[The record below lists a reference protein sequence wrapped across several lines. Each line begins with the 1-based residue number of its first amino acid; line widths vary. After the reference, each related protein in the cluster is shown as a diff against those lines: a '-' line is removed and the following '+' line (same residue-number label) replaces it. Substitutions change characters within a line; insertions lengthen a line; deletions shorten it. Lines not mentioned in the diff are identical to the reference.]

1 MYKQRIK
8 KRFLIITLAFLL
20 LISLTACTA
29 PTPIQTEPIQ
39 ATSQTVPTQADG
51 FSPHQELIATEA
63 KFDMEA
69 AKRVSIPELGLENL
83 AICDMTSSEVYLA
96 EASFGQVFLLGDD
109 RGIKHAMDHYLVVQ
123 MGDRVIAKDLLAYE
137 DQCNFAGYIDTRDFD
152 GDGYCEILVQQCVG
166 MTGGYGCYLSRVF
179 DIKDDALVEMFHSE
193 HNGFAQDSFGFAVTL
208 LAENQYKVTHEA
220 TGYSETFSLDS
231 GAAKYFS
238 NCDADTELEFVFD
251 SFYEFV
257 PNDID
262 GDGIAEICCKQY
274 TWYASHVESLG
285 IAETVWKY
293 DQAAGEFRIIRAAF
307 KPFEEENA

>member
-1 MYKQRIK
+1 MYKQRIN
-8 KRFLIITLAFLL
+8 KRFFVSTLVCLL
-20 LISLTACTA
+20 LISLTACNK
-29 PTPIQTEPIQ
+29 TPATQQTEP
-39 ATSQTVPTQADG
+39 SVSTQPH
-51 FSPHQELIATEA
+51 PHQELTATQA
-63 KFDMEA
+63 TG
-69 AKRVSIPELGLENL
+69 RVDATAQWISISQIGLENVVL
-83 AICDMTSSEVYLA
+83 CDASEEVALQDTVC
-96 EASFGQVFLLGDD
+96 GQVYLLGDD
-109 RGIKHAMDHYLVVQ
+109 VGIKDSMDHYLVAQ
-123 MGDRVIAKDLLAYE
+123 LGDQLIAKDLLAYE
-137 DQCNFAGYIDTRDFD
+137 EQINHEGSIDVCDFD
-152 GDGYCEILVQQCVG
+152 GDGDCEILVQQCVG
-166 MTGGYGCYLSRVF
+166 MIGGYGCYLSRVF

-193 HNGFAQDSFGFAVTL
+193 PNGFAQDSFGFAVTL

>member
-1 MYKQRIK
+1 MYKKSAIK
-8 KRFLIITLAFLL
+8 KISCVL
-20 LISLTACTA
+20 LIVLLCILAACTA

-166 MTGGYGCYLSRVF
+166 MIGGCGAYLTRVF
-179 DIKDDALVEMFHSE
+179 DIKNGQLVEIFSSE
-193 HNGFAQDSFGFAVTL
+193 DLWELQQNKYGFAATL
-208 LAENQYKVTHEA
+208 LADNQCKIEHAA
-220 TGYSETFSLDS
+220 TGYSQVFPLHADAAAYYADS
-231 GAAKYFS
+231 SAGKTI
-238 NCDADTELEFVFD
+238 NLEVD
-251 SFYEFV
+251 SFYEV
-257 PNDID
+257 ELNDID
-262 GDGIAEICCKQY
+262 SDEIAEICCTQY
-274 TWYASHVESLG
+274 SWYASHAEGLG
-285 IAETVWKY
+285 DVKTVWKY
-293 DQAAGEFRIIRAAF
+293 NREKAAFEIIRAAF
-307 KPFEEENA
+307 VPYTE